1 MPKNNSNPRNN
12 NKMEVVRTDK
22 SANQLWKESGT
33 SLSFAE
39 WLQREKDKGNFI
51 PNKSVVLDTE
61 QFVADSTATIRNVLN
76 LDKPEAVVAKD
87 ANTVFG
93 LNKWLLLMSL
103 AIIGGAVAYNVYK
116 KRR

>member
-1 MPKNNSNPRNN
+1 
-12 NKMEVVRTDK
+12 MEVVRTDK

-33 SLSFAE
+33 SLSFAQ

-61 QFVADSTATIRNVLN
+61 KFVADSTSTIRNVLN
-76 LDKPEAVVAKD
+76 LDKPEEVEEKNT
-87 ANTVFG
+87 NTVFG

-103 AIIGGAVAYNVYK
+103 AIVGGAVAYNIYQ
-116 KRR
+116 KRK

>member
-1 MPKNNSNPRNN
+1 
-12 NKMEVVRTDK
+12 MEVVRTDK

-33 SLSFAE
+33 SLSFAQ

-61 QFVADSTATIRNVLN
+61 KFVADSTSTIRNVLN
-76 LDKPEAVVAKD
+76 LDKPEEVKEKEN
-87 ANTVFG
+87 NTVFG

-103 AIIGGAVAYNVYK
+103 AIVGGAVAYNIYQ
-116 KRR
+116 KRK

>member
-1 MPKNNSNPRNN
+1 
-12 NKMEVVRTDK
+12 MEVVRTDK

-33 SLSFAE
+33 SLSFAQ

-61 QFVADSTATIRNVLN
+61 KFVADSTSTIRNVLN
-76 LDKPEAVVAKD
+76 LDKPEEVKEKSN
-87 ANTVFG
+87 NTVFG

-103 AIIGGAVAYNVYK
+103 AIVGGAVAYNIYQ
-116 KRR
+116 KRK